1 MKKNIGIVFIILY
14 IALATFVI
22 MCISDSTRLDCGKY
36 GVFIDMK
43 SAFDG
48 LINIEYNY
56 PKAPASTIFSYIFK
70 NIIIFGI
77 GNFISSLI
85 FGGILQ
91 VKSLKDFAT
100 KKVLLI
106 MTTIP
111 VIILLAQ
118 LIIMIPKYKL
128 MHSI

>member
-14 IALATFVI
+14 IAVATFI
-22 MCISDSTRLDCGKY
+22 TLLGSDFTRTDSGNY
-36 GVFIDMK
+36 GVWIDAP
-43 SAFDG
+43 SFNHRYVID
-48 LINIEYNY
+48 LEVSY
-56 PKAPASTIFSYIFK
+56 PKAPTSTIMSYILK

-85 FGGILQ
+85 FWGILH

-111 VIILLAQ
+111 VIILLTQ
-118 LIIMIPKYKL
+118 LIIMIPRYVVY
-128 MHSI
+128 H

>member
-1 MKKNIGIVFIILY
+1 MKKTIGIVFIILY
-14 IALATFVI
+14 IVLATFVI

-85 FGGILQ
+85 FWGILH
-91 VKSLKDFAT
+91 VKPLKDLAT

-106 MTTIP
+106 MTTMPI
-111 VIILLAQ
+111 IILLIQ
-118 LIIMIPKYKL
+118 LITMIPRYKL
-128 MHSI
+128 LHSI

>member
-1 MKKNIGIVFIILY
+1 MKKTIGIIFIILY
-14 IALATFVI
+14 IALATFITLVG
-22 MCISDSTRLDCGKY
+22 CSFTRSGD
-36 GVFIDMK
+36 FIDIPSLNRCAIDM
-43 SAFDG
+43 
-48 LINIEYNY
+48 EYNY
-56 PKAPASTIFSYIFK
+56 PKAPASTIISYILK
-70 NIIIFGI
+70 NIIIYGI

-85 FGGILQ
+85 FWGILH